1 MNPTERYGGIPVLVW
16 KVRAATCSK
25 IQMSR
30 IKIYQKGAS
39 AIIPDRII
47 QCYREETFDD
57 SRSLTFQHWDI
68 KLYVFVSN
76 YLDFPSVP

>member
-16 KVRAATCSK
+16 KVRAAACSK

-47 QCYREETFDD
+47 QCYREETFAD
-57 SRSLTFQHWDI
+57 SRSLTFQQWS
-68 KLYVFVSN
+68 LSSMFFVSN
-76 YLDFPSVP
+76 YMVFLSAP